1 MTPSQILLTVKA
13 CVLLTLLGFAYYL
26 GGASGRVHLAQQKAK
41 AEQVIAAMAKAET
54 ALQGKYRQAEQA
66 KAAELAQVADQYEQ
80 DKRTNES
87 KHNDLVAGLRA
98 GNVKLHQRWQAA
110 LATGE
115 LSRTAASAA
124 ESDAAAADREGSAAR
139 IIAAADQC
147 DAQIRGLQEVVKA
160 DRQ

>member
-1 MTPSQILLTVKA
+1 MTPSQILLAVKA

-26 GGASGRVHLAQQKAK
+26 GGASERTDFANYRTKV
-41 AEQVIAAMAKAET
+41 MAST
-54 ALQGKYRQAEQA
+54 A
-66 KAAELAQVADQYEQ
+66 KAAGLATKASELARKVEQAHADDLAQVAEQYEQ

-87 KHNDLVAGLRA
+87 AHNDLVAGLRA
-98 GNVKLHQRWQAA
+98 GTERLHQRWQAA
-110 LATGE
+110 LATGD

-147 DAQIRGLQEVVKA
+147 DAQVKGLQDVIRA
-160 DRQ
+160 DRR